1 MKSGRIDVGLV
12 GCGFIGTTLKVWLE
26 ENNPNVVLHISDPA
40 KGYCENVYEN
50 SEIEA
55 FFVQIHVPTLENGEQ
70 DTKTLEDIVK
80 RIPKGKDIWIRTT
93 ILPKNLLKLKEIND
107 KVHHMPEFL
116 TERTYIEDFRRQKMV
131 FTGNVELLERIFPGK
146 ERICMSSVE
155 ASLAKYAHNVFG
167 ALKVAYF
174 NAVNDICERENVDF
188 GKVRDGI
195 LLSGYING
203 THTLVPGPDGRFGYG
218 GKCFPKDVNALLGG
232 YRDTPLGKL
241 IGPLEELNEKF
252 RAKEA

>member
-1 MKSGRIDVGLV
+1 MKSEKIDVGLI
-12 GCGFIGTTLKVWLE
+12 GCGFIGTALKVWLE

-40 KGYCENVYEN
+40 KGYDENVYDN
-50 SEIEA
+50 DEIEA

-93 ILPKNLLKLKEIND
+93 TFPENLKKLKEINE

-131 FTGNVELLERIFPGK
+131 FTGNIGLLERIFPGK
-146 ERICMSSVE
+146 EHICMSSME

-167 ALKVAYF
+167 ALKVTYF
-174 NAVNDICERENVDF
+174 NAVEDICERERLDF
-188 GKVRDGI
+188 VKVRDGI
-195 LLSGYING
+195 LLSGYINE
-203 THTLVPGPDGRFGYG
+203 THTQVPGPDGRFGYG
-218 GKCFPKDVNALLGG
+218 GKCFQKDVNALFDG
-232 YRDTPLGKL
+232 YRETPLGKL
-241 IGPLEELNEKF
+241 IEPLNGLNKKF
-252 RAKEA
+252 RSKVK